1 MRQIFYLPLI
11 VYLSLSKAQP
21 PPACPPGTCGG
32 VSSHSSSPPSSPTHI
47 TNTAQGGCYGLPCGS
62 SACCSQFFQFCA
74 DPTGP
79 GLCCE
84 NTQTYMDG
92 TCCLTG
98 TSNFCN
104 GVCCSGNCTISGAC
118 QSTQAGCKAI
128 GGTRTTCEAVV
139 DCCKFGTFVERLGC
153 VKFGVVS
160 CVQGCCVDN

>member
-32 VSSHSSSPPSSPTHI
+32 VSSPSSSPPSSRTHI
-47 TNTAQGGCYGLPCGS
+47 TNTAQDGCCGLPCGS

-74 DPTGP
+74 DSTGL

-98 TSNFCN
+98 TS
-104 GVCCSGNCTISGAC
+104 CCLGNCTISGAC

-128 GGTRTTCEAVV
+128 GGTGTTCEADL
-139 DCCKFGTFVERLGC
+139 DCWNGRTPMQRAYC
-153 VKFGVVS
+153 VKSGAVS
-160 CVQGCCVDN
+160 CVQGCCVLN